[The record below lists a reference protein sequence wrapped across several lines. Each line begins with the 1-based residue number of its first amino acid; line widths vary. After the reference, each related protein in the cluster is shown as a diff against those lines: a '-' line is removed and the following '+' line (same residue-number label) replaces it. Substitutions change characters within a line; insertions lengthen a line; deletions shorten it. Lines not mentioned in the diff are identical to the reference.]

1 MKIYGDLKLADKIAL
16 ATVRSHKSIY
26 KEDVETVYPRVIV
39 IQDSTKLDTG
49 EATQVTVFID
59 QDGVCWDTIS
69 PTVAEMMSKVID
81 ICEDEGVEIE
91 QVNFHKELS
100 SKKREFLVCEPV
112 FRGVD

>member
-26 KEDVETVYPRVIV
+26 KGDVETICPRVVV
-39 IQDSTKLDTG
+39 ILESTKLDTG
-49 EATQVTVFID
+49 ESTLVTAFID

-81 ICEDEGVEIE
+81 ICKDEGVEIE
-91 QVNFHKELS
+91 RVNFHKELS
-100 SKKREFLVCEPV
+100 AKKREFLVCEPV
-112 FRGVD
+112 LRGVD